1 MAQLQTFDRYVS
13 NVVVYGVQEGKGYP
27 FETPTVTMQAGMKAG
42 ALLKIVSNK
51 YVWAAK
57 ADAANIVGVLADSET
72 QFDGE
77 LGAVGDFP
85 LVVAVRA
92 CGLGKNY
99 LNYSDGAVDAAGIAK
114 LLTLSMKVEDQY

>member
-1 MAQLQTFDRYVS
+1 MATFNGYVS

-27 FETPTVTMQAGMKAG
+27 FETPTVTMQAGMVAG
-42 ALLKIVSNK
+42 SLLKITANK
-51 YVWAAK
+51 YVWAAT
-57 ADAANIVGVLADSET
+57 ADAANVVGVLADSET

-77 LGAVGDFP
+77 VSAGDHK

-99 LNYSDGAVDAAGIAK
+99 LKYSDGAVDAAGIAK
-114 LLTLSMKVEDQY
+114 LLTLGMKVEDQY

>member
-1 MAQLQTFDRYVS
+1 MAQLRTFDRYVS

-27 FETPTVTMQAGMKAG
+27 FETPTVTMQAGMVAG

-51 YVWAAK
+51 YVWAAA
-57 ADAANIVGVLADSET
+57 ADAANVVGVLADSET

-77 LGAVGDFP
+77 VDAGDHK

-99 LNYSDGAVDAAGIAK
+99 LNYSDGAVDAAGITK
-114 LLTLSMKVEDQY
+114 LLTLGMKVEDQY